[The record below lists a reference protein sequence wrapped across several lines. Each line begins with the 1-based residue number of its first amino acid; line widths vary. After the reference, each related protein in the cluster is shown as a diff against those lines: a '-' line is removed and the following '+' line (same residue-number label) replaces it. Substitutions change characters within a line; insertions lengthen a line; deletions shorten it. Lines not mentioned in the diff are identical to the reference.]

1 MKEKKLSN
9 YEYLKSLN
17 LELFHATL
25 CGLMGIKLCDF
36 KKENALMEW
45 LKAEEMYTDPV
56 ARDKALASLIKEDK

>member
-36 KKENALMEW
+36 KK
-45 LKAEEMYTDPV
+45 
-56 ARDKALASLIKEDK
+56 SLIISNININ